1 MANMLNSQPNLCCR
15 VQAYEL
21 DEPSHE
27 LGLIG
32 FGSSNIAKERADS
45 PLAPHHNRQLSPAF
59 WIAVVGPLAT
69 SRHSNQ
75 YQFIHE
81 NGNYDGY

>member
-45 PLAPHHNRQLSPAF
+45 PLAPHHNRQPSPALR
-59 WIAVVGPLAT
+59 IAVVGHLAT

-75 YQFIHE
+75 YRFIHE
-81 NGNYDGY
+81 KDNYDGY